1 MHHSLLRDAN
11 SVARWNMCA
20 VREDERSH
28 DLFVDGD
35 YSQIVRKNQDVY
47 ETRLYRITYLSEE
60 DVVERFLL

>member
-1 MHHSLLRDAN
+1 
-11 SVARWNMCA
+11 MCA